1 MKQLSKTR
9 LYLALIHYPVVN
21 KNGQI
26 IASAVTNLD
35 LHDIARAART
45 YGVSAFYVV
54 TPLKDQQELVK
65 RLLSHWLQGGG
76 AQYNPVRGEALGLIR
91 VADSLEIVKQDILR
105 QEKEKA
111 ETVVTCAKDQPG
123 CLHFSRFREMLDKG
137 SPYLLIFGTA
147 WGISRDFITAADH
160 ILEPVR
166 GNTDYN
172 HLSVRSAAS
181 IILDRLMGSPC
192 TGSSVSG

>member
-1 MKQLSKTR
+1 MNHLFKPR

-45 YGVSAFYVV
+45 YGVRTFYVV

-65 RLLSHWLQGGG
+65 RLLSHWLEGVG
-76 AQYNPVRGEALGLIR
+76 AQYNPARGEALGLIR
-91 VADSLEIVKQDILR
+91 IADSVETVKQEIQT
-105 QEKEKA
+105 QEEQKT
-111 ETVVTCAKDQPG
+111 ETVVTCAKDHPG
-123 CLHFSRFREMLDKG
+123 SLHFSQFRDMLDKG
-137 SPYLLIFGTA
+137 NPYLLMFGTA
-147 WGISRDFITAADH
+147 WGISQDFIATADH
-160 ILEPVR
+160 VLEPVR

-181 IILDRLMGSPC
+181 IILDRLLG
-192 TGSSVSG
+192 G

>member
-1 MKQLSKTR
+1 MNQLFKPR

-45 YGVSAFYVV
+45 YGVRRFYVV
-54 TPLKDQQELVK
+54 TPLEDQQELVR
-65 RLLSHWLQGGG
+65 RLLSHWLAGAG
-76 AQYNPVRGEALGLIR
+76 AQYNPARGEALKLIR
-91 VADSLEIVKQDILR
+91 ISDSLETVM
-105 QEKEKA
+105 QEIQTQEDQKP
-111 ETVVTCAKDQPG
+111 ETVVTCAKDHPG
-123 CLHFSRFREMLDKG
+123 SLDFGRFREMLNKG
-137 SPYLLIFGTA
+137 KPCVLIFGTA
-147 WGISRDFITAADH
+147 WGIAPDFISAADH
-160 ILEPVR
+160 VLEPVR

-181 IILDRLMGSPC
+181 IILDRLLG
-192 TGSSVSG
+192 G